1 MISDDYFD
9 ASLLMG
15 DSNIKHM
22 KQEKFSALTFETK
35 VGLLIS
41 KITNEALIDN
51 KINYLKLEDENKI
64 SKIAFFHHLTS
75 VLISGYLKR
84 EGKNINNNWSFKS
97 FFGFFSLN
105 TKFNKDYWIDQ
116 YQSTNKIVLQL
127 IKDGKTDKR
136 AEEIVDTYSTLII
149 GFVQNKGLNM
159 SKSINFR
166 EIFKNQMM
174 ACFDLLN

>member
-1 MISDDYFD
+1 M
-9 ASLLMG
+9 
-15 DSNIKHM
+15 
-22 KQEKFSALTFETK
+22 
-35 VGLLIS
+35 
-41 KITNEALIDN
+41 
-51 KINYLKLEDENKI
+51 
-64 SKIAFFHHLTS
+64 
-75 VLISGYLKR
+75 ISGYLKR

-105 TKFNKDYWIDQ
+105 TKLNKDYWIDQ

-127 IKDGKTDKR
+127 IKDSKTDKR
-136 AEEIVDTYSTLII
+136 AEEIVDTYSTLIN